1 VGVEVLLG
9 MMGVHKWEVEEMEVL
24 LQERTV
30 LAVLGVVEDL
40 MQLVQLEEQED
51 QGQFL
56 VKLEHPLEEEMEG
69 QRQMTK
75 APEVVEVVLELLQE
89 RVNTVL
95 AVVGLEQVDTEVEVL
110 EELAAVVVLKNV
122 YPELAA
128 AAAGIEEGVE
138 DLPSLVVE
146 VVAAAAAAAEVIF
159 Q

>member
-1 VGVEVLLG
+1 VEVLLG

-24 LQERTV
+24 LQERTA

-75 APEVVEVVLELLQE
+75 APEVVEVVLELLPE

>member
-9 MMGVHKWEVEEMEVL
+9 MKGVHKWEVEEMEVL
-24 LQERTV
+24 LQERTA
-30 LAVLGVVEDL
+30 LAVLGVVEVL

-75 APEVVEVVLELLQE
+75 APEVVEVVLELLPE